1 MTLLTRA
8 ALLDK
13 YGFRLTME
21 QLGEV
26 LGLSPGHIQNLMS
39 SGQFPVRTYR
49 DGQRRYASYEAVAEY
64 LEKKDEEARKP

>member
-13 YGFRLTME
+13 YGFRLTVE

-39 SGQFPVRTYR
+39 SGQFPIRTYR
-49 DGQRRYASYEAVAEY
+49 EGKRRWASYEAVAEY
-64 LEKKDEEARKP
+64 LEKKDDEGRKP